1 MPRHRGIWDSQ
12 WRKCDRCSFEYPLSM
27 LVMQKGLLLD
37 AKCLDN
43 LDVEMRPKVIAEI
56 LSDEQESINEE
67 EQVYDDPQDIEF

>member
-1 MPRHRGIWDSQ
+1 
-12 WRKCDRCSFEYPLSM
+12 M